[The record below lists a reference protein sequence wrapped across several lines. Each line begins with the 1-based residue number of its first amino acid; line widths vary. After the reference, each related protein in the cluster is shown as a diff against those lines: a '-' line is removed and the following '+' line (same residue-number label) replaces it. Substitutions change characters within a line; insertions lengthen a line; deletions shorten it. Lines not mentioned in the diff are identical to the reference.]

1 MLLWNCYVLFLPSPT
16 LRTHNSTLILH
27 VFDSN
32 GVHSVRKHKQFWV
45 TEALVSIVC
54 LRWYM
59 YVTQLPICRTFIG
72 CGCACMHTPL
82 LSNPTSNGRVLL
94 IASISFVWQICAH
107 FYLCSTWMHCYYS
120 IKYHLSIKLRYY
132 CMRYWP
138 IDLLLNG
145 ILTYWTFNKWDIGPF
160 NFYWMGYCLI
170 GHL

>member
-32 GVHSVRKHKQFWV
+32 GVHSIRKHKQFWV

-59 YVTQLPICRTFIG
+59 YVTQLPMCRTFIG
-72 CGCACMHTPL
+72 CGCACMHMPL

-94 IASISFVWQICAH
+94 IASFSFVWQICAH

-120 IKYHLSIKLRYY
+120 IKYHLSIKLRYKSFGFLLHEILAH
-132 CMRYWP
+132 WSIIEWN
-138 IDLLLNG
+138 IDILN
-145 ILTYWTFNKWDIGPF
+145 I
-160 NFYWMGYCLI
+160 
-170 GHL
+170 